1 MARLKDD
8 TQRKPPVSGL
18 EAEVFLNLLRTA
30 DLLLRVETEVLKT
43 GDLTSAQ
50 YNVLRILR
58 AAGEPGVNCAQIAE
72 RMVTRDPD
80 VTRLLD
86 RLERRGLVS
95 RSREQTDRR
104 VITIRISKEG
114 KALVDALDKP
124 VEARNREL
132 LGHMGRDK
140 LRTLVSLLAEAR
152 GETETTATT
161 PAPSASPTPPALRR
175 PAAKRRRGLPPT
187 AREIA
192 RELGRAPLDG

>member
-1 MARLKDD
+1 MARLKDEI
-8 TQRKPPVSGL
+8 QQKRSFSGL

-30 DLLLRVETEVLKT
+30 DLLLRGEAEVLKT
-43 GDLTSAQ
+43 GDLTFAQ

-58 AAGEPGVNCAQIAE
+58 AAGEIGASCAQIGD

-104 VITIRISKEG
+104 VITIRISKDG
-114 KALVDALDKP
+114 KALLDKLDKP

-132 LGHMGRDK
+132 LEHMGRDK
-140 LRTLVSLLAEAR
+140 LRTLNSLLEEAR
-152 GETETTATT
+152 GARATDET
-161 PAPSASPTPPALRR
+161 PAETDELSEAAAVRR
-175 PAAKRRRGLPPT
+175 SGAGRRRGLPPT
-187 AREIA
+187 ARVAIKHA
-192 RELGRAPLDG
+192 LDA